1 MWEQHIA
8 HGALCPATADQG
20 SLGHPVESIAA
31 AVTGTVPAG
40 TEGCRQQGSGRPAG
54 GDVGRS
60 KPASSKPAATATEAG
75 GSPGSQRLAGT
86 NWAEQRY
93 PMTWGPNLEGRWG
106 QGRRGRSWELV
117 ESDSNV
123 NQWGERQE

>member
-1 MWEQHIA
+1 MSDA
-8 HGALCPATADQG
+8 
-20 SLGHPVESIAA
+20 SLLP
-31 AVTGTVPAG
+31 PN
-40 TEGCRQQGSGRPAG
+40 PLL
-54 GDVGRS
+54 
-60 KPASSKPAATATEAG
+60 ATEAG

-93 PMTWGPNLEGRWG
+93 PMTWGPNLEGGWG

-123 NQWGERQE
+123 NQWGERQA